1 MKVFAV
7 LGFLVTLVS
16 FVNSLEFVDINEYNK
31 SAVSYI
37 SSHHHATSN
46 SSSAAAVTVTT
57 SNVTTV
63 TGTASSEEKEVKT
76 KAKEASAVTFLDF
89 SSPSAAKAAPSV
101 TASKKEDVN
110 SSLSLSSP
118 LNSSNSSAKSADAVT
133 FLDLKADGN
142 SSNTNVRTKKV
153 SQDNTDSTSDTKGT
167 NNSPTSG
174 NVVFITGITGMLG
187 SSVAKELVSTGQYK
201 VIGLARADSSM
212 ERITAILPNISIV
225 LGDITD
231 AFHIIDILAEIKP
244 DYLLHFAAQ
253 SSNSL
258 SFDNPALT
266 ILVNIQGTLNM
277 LEGLRRNGLLSTK
290 FFYAG
295 SWSEYGRSAEE
306 LDGQPLPETL
316 KLDPVSPYGLSKAA
330 AEQLTL
336 QYYHNYGLPVAIGRF
351 FFVLGRGTST
361 MIDIQEFCKK
371 LVAIEFNQLS
381 PIIAHNSNVK
391 NQRDIIH
398 AVDAAQAV
406 VALFQRQRFVGEV
419 FNIGSGLGTST
430 ETLFKTLAAASPKAE
445 SLKVEFNSKLKVRH
459 EKFVVADVNKLRNVT
474 GWSPQLSVEKAV
486 VDELKFWRKTLRNVD

>member
-1 MKVFAV
+1 MRAFFV
-7 LGFLVTLVS
+7 LGFVVTLVG
-16 FVNSLEFVDINEYNK
+16 FVCGLEFVDINEYNK
-31 SAVSYI
+31 SAVYYT
-37 SSHHHATSN
+37 SSHHHATN
-46 SSSAAAVTVTT
+46 VTNDSSSTVVAAPT
-57 SNVTTV
+57 SNVTSAGDV
-63 TGTASSEEKEVKT
+63 ASSEVAEVKP
-76 KAKEASAVTFLDF
+76 KLKKEASQSVTFLDLAP
-89 SSPSAAKAAPSV
+89 PSAAKAAPSATTTVSV
-101 TASKKEDVN
+101 TEATNNTSWKA
-110 SSLSLSSP
+110 P
-118 LNSSNSSAKSADAVT
+118 SNSSDASGKASEPVA

-142 SSNTNVRTKKV
+142 SATVRTNKKG
-153 SQDNTDSTSDTKGT
+153 SQEPDSTS
-167 NNSPTSG
+167 SS
-174 NVVFITGITGMLG
+174 NVVLITGITGMLG
-187 SSVAKELVSTGQYK
+187 SSVAKEMVSSGRYK

-212 ERITAILPNISIV
+212 ERITAILPNISVV

-258 SFDNPALT
+258 SFDNPQLT
-266 ILVNIQGTLNM
+266 MAVNIQGTLNM

-381 PIIAHNSNVK
+381 ATIAHNSNVK

-398 AVDAAQAV
+398 VVDAAQAV
-406 VALFQRQRFVGEV
+406 VALLSRQRFAGEV
-419 FNIGSGLGTST
+419 FNIGSGRGTPT
-430 ETLFKTLAAASPKAE
+430 ETLFQTLAAASPKADR
-445 SLKVEFNSKLKVRH
+445 LKVEFNSKLKVRH
-459 EKFVVADVNKLRNVT
+459 EKFVVADISKLRNVT
-474 GWSPQLSVEKAV
+474 GWSPQLTVEKAV
-486 VDELKFWRKTLRNVD
+486 VDELKFWRKTLRNFD